1 MGATVPR
8 RRRVVWAGI
17 VVVLVVLLGGCG
29 PQTPYDP
36 RLACEGSG
44 GIYTA
49 DGRCLAG
56 NM

>member
-1 MGATVPR
+1 M
-8 RRRVVWAGI
+8 WAGI